1 MLRQKSIRSIKGGN
15 MRRIFSLQLLL
26 VMGLGLSGQALAQNA
41 DSDLA
46 PVPNSEAAYGSAQP
60 TTPPA
65 PAPMAAAPTDPAQS
79 APAVAPTTDP
89 ARYDQKSVL
98 QAATGFFGKGAEG
111 VAGAI
116 ERIFADLG
124 EPNGYITGN
133 EASGAF
139 LVGLRYGSGTLFH
152 KVEGNSTVHW
162 TGPSLGV
169 DVGGDAS
176 KVFTLVYSLND
187 VEDLYH
193 RYPAVEGKVY
203 IVGGFT
209 ANYHQRRQVILVP
222 IKMGVGWRLGANV
235 GYLKYSKKARYM
247 PF

>member
-1 MLRQKSIRSIKGGN
+1 MRHMFRLHLMLI
-15 MRRIFSLQLLL
+15 
-26 VMGLGLSGQALAQNA
+26 LGLMLSGPLLAQNA

-46 PVPNSEAAYGSAQP
+46 PVPSSEAAYG
-60 TTPPA
+60 TTA
-65 PAPMAAAPTDPAQS
+65 PASAAPAEPVAVATAPAASAAPTGETAAAPAAATGDP
-79 APAVAPTTDP
+79 T
-89 ARYDQKSVL
+89 RYDQKSVL

-111 VAGAI
+111 VGGMI

-133 EASGAF
+133 EASGAL

-162 TGPSLGV
+162 TGPSFGV

-187 VEDLYH
+187 TQDLYH
-193 RYPAVEGKVY
+193 RFPAVEGKVY
-203 IVGGFT
+203 IIGGFT
-209 ANYHQRRQVILVP
+209 ANYHQRGQVILVP
-222 IKMGVGWRLGANV
+222 IKLGVGWRLGANV
-235 GYLKYSKKARYM
+235 GYLKYSKKPRYM